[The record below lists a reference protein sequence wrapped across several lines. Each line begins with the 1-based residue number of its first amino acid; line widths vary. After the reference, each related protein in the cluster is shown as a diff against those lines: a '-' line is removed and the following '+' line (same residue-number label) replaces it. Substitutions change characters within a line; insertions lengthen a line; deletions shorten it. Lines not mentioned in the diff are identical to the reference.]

1 MNTNETAKSGE
12 VKPPVAKPVHKE
24 DEPTKRVTPL
34 GADGKPIY
42 PKAPGQ
48 VDPDTVEKIN
58 EDREQARVKRSN
70 ARGRHAQ
77 DE

>member
-1 MNTNETAKSGE
+1 MDNKNDKGGET
-12 VKPPVAKPVHKE
+12 KPVHKE

-42 PKAPGQ
+42 PKGQ
-48 VDPDTVEKIN
+48 VDPDTVEKID

-70 ARGRHAQ
+70 IRGRHTQ

>member
-12 VKPPVAKPVHKE
+12 VKPLPAKQAHKE

-48 VDPDTVEKIN
+48 VDPDTAEKLD

-70 ARGRHAQ
+70 ARGRYTQ
-77 DE
+77 SE